1 MLCMFQGL
9 PLKYNDFYS
18 MVFPGSEI
26 PKWFSHQCMGDEVK
40 IMEPFSHL
48 CNDWIG
54 IAVCVVFCTLPHHQY
69 QGDSPITCK
78 LTFHRNELHILPG
91 EVVANALLDHIFL
104 IFMLP
109 QLSLKEDIKSLL
121 EFDANGFHK
130 IGIKIDNRPT
140 SLVKKC
146 GLRVVYKKD
155 IKDLNSAM
163 AQCSN
168 NSIIPYIPHH
178 NFKNSAVVVEVNKN
192 DCKESS

>member
-1 MLCMFQGL
+1 
-9 PLKYNDFYS
+9 
-18 MVFPGSEI
+18 
-26 PKWFSHQCMGDEVK
+26 
-40 IMEPFSHL
+40 
-48 CNDWIG
+48 
-54 IAVCVVFCTLPHHQY
+54 
-69 QGDSPITCK
+69 
-78 LTFHRNELHILPG
+78 
-91 EVVANALLDHIFL
+91 
-104 IFMLP
+104 MLP